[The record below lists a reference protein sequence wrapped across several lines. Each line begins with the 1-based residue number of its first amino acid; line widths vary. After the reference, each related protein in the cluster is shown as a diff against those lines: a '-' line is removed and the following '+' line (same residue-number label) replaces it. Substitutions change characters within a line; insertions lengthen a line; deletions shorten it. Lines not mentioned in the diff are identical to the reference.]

1 MCDDKRAQGVSAAVF
16 LLVLA
21 LVGYFLWQQ
30 ETARTKRQ
38 EEARAAREAEKRKR
52 EEARSQ
58 VQVIGHK
65 WDGTNEAALK
75 DFRDGWGNR
84 ILVSTISGGS
94 LEVRSLGPD
103 GLPYN
108 ADDIC
113 ARFHTQSASRRLL
126 GKPAEATAEGL
137 ARGIRKGIK
146 GQVKDE

>member
-1 MCDDKRAQGVSAAVF
+1 MWERNREQKLSAVVVLIVVAVGGFLFWRSSAA
-16 LLVLA
+16 
-21 LVGYFLWQQ
+21 WD
-30 ETARTKRQ
+30 KRQ
-38 EEARAAREAEKRKR
+38 EQARAAREAERRNR

-58 VQVIGHK
+58 VQVIGRQ

-84 ILVSTISGGS
+84 ILVSTIPGGT

-108 ADDIC
+108 TDDIC

-146 GQVKDE
+146 GQLKNE